1 MSTYPLPVVRRRAEA
16 SDTTS
21 LWLQV
26 PSDLV
31 GAFRY
36 RAGQFIAV
44 QAEIGGE
51 TLVRQYSLSSTPG
64 AEADLRITVK
74 KVPDGHVSSWLVD
87 RVAEGE
93 VLEVASPR
101 GVFFKEP
108 DVAHHVLLLAAG
120 SGVAPLLPIAQILA
134 ASPLGHDI
142 NFVYGNRQ
150 LDGIILHDEVDELAA
165 LDNVTVEH
173 VLTRPHDGWNGGC
186 GRIDRAFIQQNFAR
200 WTASTDKPVSAY
212 LCGPEGFMDAAE
224 SALMACGLSS
234 ADIRRESF
242 DLVLNDDGAE
252 DDIRIVAETDPGDEG
267 ECEAIVAVV
276 GGEEVTV
283 VPEPGESILSA
294 LIRVE
299 ADVPYSC
306 QEGTCSSCISKLT
319 SGAAEVRPAVRQ
331 TLRDDDLEEGL
342 VLACLARPTTR
353 RIRIDFDEF

>member
-1 MSTYPLPVVRRRAEA
+1 MSTYPLPVSRRRAEA
-16 SDTTS
+16 SDATS
-21 LWLQV
+21 LWLKV

-74 KVPDGHVSSWLVD
+74 KVPEGRVSSWLVD

-93 VLEVASPR
+93 VLEVAAPR

-108 DVAHHVLLLAAG
+108 DTPRHFLLLAAG
-120 SGVAPLLPIAQILA
+120 SGVAPLLPIARSLA
-134 ASPLGHDI
+134 ASPLGHQI
-142 NFVYGNRQ
+142 TFVYGNRHVE
-150 LDGIILHDEVDELAA
+150 GVILREEVDALAA
-165 LDNVTVEH
+165 LGNVSVEH
-173 VLTRPHDGWNGGC
+173 ILTRPHAGWTGGQ
-186 GRIDRAFIQQNFAR
+186 GRIDRACIEANFGR
-200 WTASTDKPVSAY
+200 WTDGADGTVSAY

-224 SALMACGLSS
+224 SALMACGLSG

-242 DLVLNDDGAE
+242 DLVLNDDGADE
-252 DDIRIVAETDPGDEG
+252 DIRIVAEADPGDEG

-283 VPEPGESILSA
+283 APEPGESILAA
-294 LIRVE
+294 LIRAE

-306 QEGTCSSCISKLT
+306 QEGTCSSCISKIT
-319 SGAAEVRPAVRQ
+319 GGSADVRPAVRQ